1 MFPVL
6 AQGALRV
13 NLCPQHPV
21 ESNLVR
27 DGHLIFR
34 QTEQF
39 CASLQSNVLL
49 NFFFSF
55 SGHAHS
61 QFYARSRHRG
71 EFKERIVTSS
81 WPAVSSAT
89 WRAQRG
95 EWWALICTCF
105 FQLFNLV
112 KVFWFIVVIELIFLL
127 IFLFFILSWKKSE
140 LFLVYFGLLY
150 FIWNKIEGQRLEGRT
165 KENVYYCNI

>member
-13 NLCPQHPV
+13 NLCPRHPV
-21 ESNLVR
+21 ESNLVT

-49 NFFFSF
+49 NFFFPF

-105 FQLFNLV
+105 FQLFDLV
-112 KVFWFIVVIELIFLL
+112 KVFLFIVVIEP
-127 IFLFFILSWKKSE
+127 IFLFIFLFSSLLEKKIWVIPCCLLWPSVFHSE
-140 LFLVYFGLLY
+140 QDWGPTIRGKNKGKCLL
-150 FIWNKIEGQRLEGRT
+150 L
-165 KENVYYCNI
+165 